1 MIFELILTPDLSRS
15 VARIAGV
22 LSSSGKP
29 VSAKQNLS
37 LPRTRGITILC
48 QLLGSA
54 LFLVPPVLRA
64 DALGDAA
71 HELAMKVC
79 AAGRKQPV
87 RVHWLGSPESSGN
100 LSDANKKLFL
110 VQLSACGIEET
121 DSPDA
126 AAMNVAVRMT
136 PSNVLLI
143 AEAPDAAGVQQ
154 IELIEIP
161 RASLEVPRE
170 TSPGPQLRREL
181 LWQQEKP
188 IQSAVE
194 WQDQDTEERYLFFLS
209 ETQLLRSRFE
219 NGSWKIMDATELPA
233 GDHRSRIEDG
243 RFVYTLSKGKLALI
257 FHDKICEFNPVGS
270 VSLSCSTRVY
280 DEKLARISSSC
291 DESLLLLRTGKGD
304 YTELDRITLGEPIQP
319 YREAIVSPNDGYSSS
334 VEMPGP
340 VLDLSVGENPKAAF
354 AVVKNLS
361 TGNYEVYRITAVCSN

>member
-1 MIFELILTPDLSRS
+1 M
-15 VARIAGV
+15 

-37 LPRTRGITILC
+37 LPPRPRGITAFC
-48 QLLGSA
+48 QLLGFA
-54 LFLVPPVLRA
+54 LLLVPPVLRA
-64 DALGDAA
+64 DSLGDAA

-87 RVHWLGSPESSGN
+87 RVHWLGSPESPGN
-100 LSDANKKLFL
+100 LSDANKRLFL
-110 VQLSACGIEET
+110 VQLSACGIEAI

-126 AAMNVAVRMT
+126 PAMNVAIRIT

-154 IELIEIP
+154 IHVIEIP

-170 TSPGPQLRREL
+170 TSPAPQLQREL

-194 WQDQDTEERYLFFLS
+194 WQDQGTQERYLFFLS

-243 RFVYTLSKGKLALI
+243 RFVYIPSRGKLALV
-257 FHDKICEFNPVGS
+257 FHNKLCDFDPVGS
-270 VSLSCSTRVY
+270 VSLSCSTGDY
-280 DEKLARISSSC
+280 EAKIAGISSSC
-291 DESLLLLRTGKGD
+291 DESLLLLRTGRGD
-304 YTELDRITLGEPIQP
+304 YTERDRITLGDPSLP
-319 YREAIVSPNDGYSSS
+319 DREAAVSPNERYSSS
-334 VEMPGP
+334 LEMPGP
-340 VLDLSVGENPKAAF
+340 VLRLSVGENSKAAF

-361 TGNYEVYRITAVCSN
+361 TGNYEVYRITSVCSN